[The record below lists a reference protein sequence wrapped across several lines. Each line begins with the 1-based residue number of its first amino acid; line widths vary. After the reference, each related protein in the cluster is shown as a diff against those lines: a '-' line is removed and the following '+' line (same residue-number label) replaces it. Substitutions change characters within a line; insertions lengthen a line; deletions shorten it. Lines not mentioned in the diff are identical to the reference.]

1 MTDADIK
8 HLLETSRTIAIVGLS
23 DKPERDSYR
32 VAEYLQAQGFRIIP
46 VNPIVTSVLGERS
59 YASVTDIPDQV
70 DVVDIFRKPEA
81 VGPVVDEAIAAGA
94 RVVWMQ
100 LGVVNHAAAAL
111 AIRVLEVSMPKG
123 RSNWGCSS
131 ISFRS
136 SVMRSRQ
143 DGRVARFLQRGS
155 GA

>member
-1 MTDADIK
+1 MTDAEIK
-8 HLLETSRTIAIVGLS
+8 HILETSKTIAIVGLS

-94 RVVWMQ
+94 RAVWMQ
-100 LGVVNHAAAAL
+100 LGVVNHAAAESARAAGL
-111 AIRVLEVSMPKG
+111 QV
-123 RSNWGCSS
+123 
-131 ISFRS
+131 
-136 SVMRSRQ
+136 VMDRCMK
-143 DGRVARFLQRGS
+143 VEHQRLLG
-155 GA
+155 

>member
-1 MTDADIK
+1 MTDAEIK
-8 HLLETSRTIAIVGLS
+8 HILETSKTIAIVGLS

-94 RVVWMQ
+94 RIVWMQ
-100 LGVVNHAAAAL
+100 LSVVNHAAAESAR
-111 AIRVLEVSMPKG
+111 AAGLEV
-123 RSNWGCSS
+123 
-131 ISFRS
+131 
-136 SVMRSRQ
+136 VMDRCMK
-143 DGRVARFLQRGS
+143 VEHQRLLG
-155 GA
+155 